1 MNSGKDMER
10 KELQEMVDEYLRNGG
25 KIQQIPIGM
34 TGDTARFHGY
44 KTANNKVQ
52 LYGLSDKRKRT
63 GFHKERIILSQA

>member
-34 TGDTARFHGY
+34 TGDGIRFHGH
-44 KTANNKVQ
+44 KTTNNKVQ
-52 LYGLSDKRKRT
+52 LYALSGKSKKS
-63 GFHKERIILSQA
+63 GFHRERIKLRQF